1 LNAEKYGYYLWL
13 VMLYG
18 TADPK
23 IHKAI
28 EKYGSA
34 KNVYDAIIDG
44 DISTLDRD
52 ERERLKKVSL
62 GYSGQMLEYCFKNEI
77 SVCAL
82 GDKEY
87 PKLLAEIYDPPLIF
101 FYRGDLSCLDALS
114 LTFVGARDATPY
126 ITRLCARMTR
136 DIAKEGVTIVSGMAR
151 GVDECAHMACV
162 ANNCKTVAVLACGI
176 EVDYPYNSILLRNSI
191 IDKGGAYI
199 SELLPRDGVSKD
211 YFNPRNRILAGLTRG
226 TAVFQ
231 ASSRSGSLITANY
244 AVDENRDVFCVP
256 PPDIFAPEYSG
267 VVELLRDGAIP
278 VFNHDDILN
287 EYRGL
292 YI

>member
-1 LNAEKYGYYLWL
+1 M
-13 VMLYG
+13 VYG
-18 TADPK
+18 TANPR
-23 IHKAI
+23 IHKVI

-34 KNVYDAIIDG
+34 MNAYTAITDG
-44 DISTLDRD
+44 DLSTLDKED
-52 ERERLKKVSL
+52 RERLKRVSL
-62 GYSGQMLEYCFKNEI
+62 GYSEQMLEYCRKNDI

-87 PKLLAEIYDPPLIF
+87 PKLLKEIYDPPLIF

-114 LTFVGARDATPY
+114 LTFVGAREATPY

-136 DIAKEGVTIVSGMAR
+136 DIAGQGVTIVSGMAH

-162 ANNCKTVAVLACGI
+162 ANDCKTVAVLACGI
-176 EVDYPYNSILLRNSI
+176 EVDYPFSSTLLRNSI
-191 IDKGGAYI
+191 VDKGGAYI
-199 SELLPRDGVSKD
+199 SELLPREGVTRE

-226 TAVFQ
+226 TVVFQ
-231 ASSRSGSLITANY
+231 ASERSGSLITANY
-244 AVDENRDVFCVP
+244 AFEENRDVFCVP
-256 PPDIFAPEYSG
+256 PPDIYAPEYAG
-267 VVELLRDGAIP
+267 VVGFLRDGAIP